1 MQRGIS
7 TCGRV
12 HRNSIRG
19 RGHCLTLPQD
29 TFATSVV
36 VQKSAS
42 FAAAGS
48 SCGLLNQSHTSAADL
63 KSLKP
68 ILPRVS
74 QGLQIGGTRSRSR
87 RHPIETV
94 ICRHRLGI
102 NREMTEESAQGGVM
116 LGSNFPR
123 TGGALVLFLLALA
136 PGLVPALAQ
145 QAGQAPDYEAIV
157 AASDRSDADRQT
169 DQRRQPA
176 KMLAFAGVMAGMKV
190 LDMEANAGYST
201 ELIARAVGPTGVVY
215 AQDPASIIERFVKD
229 KFDTRAQKPAMKNVV
244 HVIRDFDDP
253 IPPDVANLDMI
264 TFFFAYHDVTYM
276 PVDRAKMNQKMFAAL
291 KPGGYLVIADHSAKP
306 GDGTSVGKTLHR
318 IEESTLRQEIEAAG
332 FKFVAEGDFLHHPE
346 DPRDVPVFKPAVP
359 VDEFVL
365 KFQKPS

>member
-1 MQRGIS
+1 
-7 TCGRV
+7 
-12 HRNSIRG
+12 
-19 RGHCLTLPQD
+19 
-29 TFATSVV
+29 
-36 VQKSAS
+36 
-42 FAAAGS
+42 
-48 SCGLLNQSHTSAADL
+48 
-63 KSLKP
+63 
-68 ILPRVS
+68 
-74 QGLQIGGTRSRSR
+74 
-87 RHPIETV
+87 
-94 ICRHRLGI
+94 
-102 NREMTEESAQGGVM
+102 MTEESAQGGVM

-346 DPRDVPVFKPAVP
+346 DPRDDKVFKPAVP

-365 KFQKPS
+365 KFQKPA